1 MVLIF
6 LVSSAVIK
14 VGRLFVNTQISAA
27 ALINVFSV
35 SVRRLFEYRAK
46 SIISDTYYNA
56 SWVVESWGYWNY
68 HENNDNETTAAR
80 LAS

>member
-35 SVRRLFEYRAK
+35 NVRRLFEYRAK

-56 SWVVESWGYWNY
+56 S
-68 HENNDNETTAAR
+68 
-80 LAS
+80 